1 MFNEHRRTTNYAIAC
16 LGAAGDCAVI
26 VRESCPVSDGTVRN
40 HDVVRSSKCRGASMH
55 FKRVSLTK
63 RNRRIWFSLGTS
75 ELSVLCDASAYA
87 VVSAG
92 NRVVMGDK

>member
-1 MFNEHRRTTNYAIAC
+1 
-16 LGAAGDCAVI
+16 
-26 VRESCPVSDGTVRN
+26 
-40 HDVVRSSKCRGASMH
+40 MH